1 MFLEFNAHSILQ
13 ILRITVAEKNEFIFE
28 SVLKINFY
36 TGITV
41 KTYSNLQILLRFIQ
55 FAHNRRRESNVFFR
69 IQCPFNFANLAHNRR
84 RESNVFLR
92 IQCPFNFAKLA
103 HLAHNRQNQITCYFS
118 IVSENMIGKRNK
130 LK

>member
-1 MFLEFNAHSILQ
+1 MGIENLIVKNNEFIFCVNSILK
-13 ILRITVAEKNEFIFE
+13 ILRITVAEQNEFIFE

-69 IQCPFNFANLAHNRR
+69 IQCPFNFANLAH
-84 RESNVFLR
+84 
-92 IQCPFNFAKLA
+92 
-103 HLAHNRQNQITCYFS
+103 LAHNRQNQITCYFS
-118 IVSENMIGKRNK
+118 IVSENMIGKRNE

>member
-1 MFLEFNAHSILQ
+1 MGIENLIVKNNEFIFCVNSILQ
-13 ILRITVAEKNEFIFE
+13 ILRITVAEQNEFIFE

-69 IQCPFNFANLAHNRR
+69 IQCQLKTWSFYNRLFLLRAH
-84 RESNVFLR
+84 
-92 IQCPFNFAKLA
+92 ITAK
-103 HLAHNRQNQITCYFS
+103 I
-118 IVSENMIGKRNK
+118 K
-130 LK
+130 

>member
-1 MFLEFNAHSILQ
+1 MGIENLIVKNNEFIFCVNSILQ
-13 ILRITVAEKNEFIFE
+13 ILRITVAEQNEFIFE

-55 FAHNRRRESNVFFR
+55 FAHNRRRESNVFLR
-69 IQCPFNFANLAHNRR
+69 IQCPFNFANLAH
-84 RESNVFLR
+84 
-92 IQCPFNFAKLA
+92 LA
-103 HLAHNRQNQITCYFS
+103 HKVLRTGPGGSRQNQITCYFS
-118 IVSENMIGKRNK
+118 IVSENMIGKRNE